1 MRKTSLSSTGPL
13 GSFSK
18 ERDPMTTTKPRRSS
32 LRYAAAAL
40 AALAALAQAPAVL
53 ATSSTT
59 FWTPATTY
67 VQPNGVWH
75 ITYDSYVAERSAMQ
89 NDYGLTLGVLPY
101 EKIQGEIG
109 FDSFLPGIT
118 KSNLYLNGKLVV
130 PEGALGKTAPGLSL
144 GVVGVGF
151 DHNVSDFDI
160 LHATIGKTFSFGNVV
175 AGGYYGLNDKLM
187 VSSEGKKQQAGF
199 LGAWTSPDIV
209 LDLPGL
215 KKINFIA
222 DVQTGKNAFGAWGV
236 GIGLYFTDAI
246 DILTGPVFF
255 FDQNATT
262 QFPGPGFSQGS
273 PRPKMLWTIQL
284 DIDVDFH
291 KKKK

>member
-1 MRKTSLSSTGPL
+1 MRKLP
-13 GSFSK
+13 FA
-18 ERDPMTTTKPRRSS
+18 RPRRSAAS
-32 LRYAAAAL
+32 FRRHRVAAAVSIVSAL
-40 AALAALAQAPAVL
+40 LLPAAVAH

-59 FWTPATTY
+59 FWTPATTS
-67 VQPNGVWH
+67 VQPYLVPH
-75 ITYDSYVAERSAMQ
+75 ITYDTYVAERGGFQ

-109 FDSFLPGIT
+109 FDSFLPGIA
-118 KSNLYLNGKLVV
+118 KSNLYLNGKLDV
-130 PEGALGKTAPGLSL
+130 PEGALGKTAPGISL
-144 GVVGVGF
+144 GIVGAGF
-151 DHNVSDFDI
+151 DHNVSDFNI

-209 LDLPGL
+209 LSLPGL
-215 KKINFIA
+215 KKVNFIA

-246 DILTGPVFF
+246 DILIGPVFL
-255 FDQNATT
+255 FDPNATT
-262 QFPGPGFSQGS
+262 QLPGPGFSQGS
-273 PRPKMLWTIQL
+273 ARPKMLWSIQL
-284 DIDVDFH
+284 DIDFDLR
-291 KKKK
+291 KKK